1 MKRASIKTIKIA
13 GLVVIITVGILGL
26 FAIWLYTG
34 QLTESKIKIFTKLPL
49 PIASVNGRFIYLP
62 SYTLRWQAY
71 QLLSQNKLTIQSP
84 ETAKTA
90 IFEQIVKDQEM
101 TQIALQHGIY
111 IDARELETEYSAQTM
126 GESENNFLQS
136 LEVYGLSKNSYEQY
150 VIKPQLFKIKMLT
163 WFNSQADLNPNQ
175 SSLANNLTGQI
186 KAGQDMS
193 VLAKQFSQEDTGKI
207 VGGDMGFIDPTELLL
222 EMREPIYS
230 MNAGEVKIIPSRAGI
245 NIIKLEEKQ
254 SNKFHLRQIFLL
266 PENFQAWLE
275 AQTKNFKIYKLINF

>member
-254 SNKFHLRQIFLL
+254 SNKFHLRQIFLF